1 MNLVKPA
8 VLVVDD
14 DPRMLTLTQRVLG
27 LEGFKTIPAASGEDA
42 LKAFESE
49 KIDMVLLD
57 IMMPGMDGYEVLRR
71 IREFSQLPVVLVTA
85 KDKEDDLVQGL
96 DVGADD
102 YITKPISVRELAARV
117 KAVYRRTS
125 MRDEHVEPAFHL
137 GDLVVDFVAQR
148 VTKQG
153 RELNL
158 TATELKLL
166 CYMAKNAGRLV
177 TPDQI
182 LEKVWGREYVGE
194 THLLQV
200 NIARLRKKIE
210 YDRKNPRYIVTR
222 SAIGYMMVKE
232 ESPFPTTTFSE
243 THEIIPDQK

>member
-1 MNLVKPA
+1 MTVAKPA

-14 DPRMLTLTQRVLG
+14 DPRMLTLMQRVLG
-27 LEGFKTIPAASGEDA
+27 LEGFKTIPAANGEDA

-49 KIDMVLLD
+49 QIDMVLLD

-71 IREFSQLPVVLVTA
+71 IREFSQLPVVMVTA

-102 YITKPISVRELAARV
+102 YITKPVSVRELAARV
-117 KAVYRRTS
+117 KAVFRRTS
-125 MRDEHVEPAFHL
+125 MREEHVEPIFHL
-137 GDLVVDFVAQR
+137 GDLTVDFVAQR

-158 TATELKLL
+158 TATELKLIS
-166 CYMAKNAGRLV
+166 YMAKNAGRLV

-182 LEKVWGREYVGE
+182 LEKVWGKEYAGE

-200 NIARLRKKIE
+200 NIARLRIKLE
-210 YDRKNPRYIVTR
+210 DDPKNPRYIVTR
-222 SAIGYMMVKE
+222 SAIGYMMMKE
-232 ESPFPTTTFSE
+232 EHSSSTTTGSSTLKITPE
-243 THEIIPDQK
+243 